1 MSINSCLEHIA
12 IAKPYKKKEIEE
24 EEGFWEIKE
33 KQTELSKNEGQSGPQ
48 KLKKQRVWIT
58 PNVVISWNQ
67 KCKNHVKYQMLHIMG
82 FCIIYEYILINAN
95 SF

>member
-1 MSINSCLEHIA
+1 MLRPKLILKLKRRTHRRAWLVAYICLPHLSINSCLEHIA

-33 KQTELSKNEGQSGPQ
+33 KQTELNKNESQGGPP

-58 PNVVISWNQ
+58 PNVVIN
-67 KCKNHVKYQMLHIMG
+67 
-82 FCIIYEYILINAN
+82 
-95 SF
+95 

>member
-1 MSINSCLEHIA
+1 MDTVRHLLANLYTKLNYFFLFFIECLPHLSINSCLEHIA

-58 PNVVISWNQ
+58 PNVVIS
-67 KCKNHVKYQMLHIMG
+67 
-82 FCIIYEYILINAN
+82 
-95 SF
+95 